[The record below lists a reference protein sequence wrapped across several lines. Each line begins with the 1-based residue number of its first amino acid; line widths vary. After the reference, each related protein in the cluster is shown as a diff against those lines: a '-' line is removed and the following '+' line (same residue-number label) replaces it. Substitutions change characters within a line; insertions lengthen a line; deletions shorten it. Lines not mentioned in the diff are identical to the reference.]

1 MAFQRIVRA
10 MRKGNIGL
18 GVLSGLLLVA
28 GLFLLWHGKPGEA
41 AAQAPSVA
49 TSSPQGGGTVQG
61 TAFIAAA
68 ISVGLSSLG
77 AGIAVSMVGAAA
89 MGAVAERPELMG
101 RSIIYVGLAEGIA
114 IYGLII
120 GIMILG
126 KV

>member
-1 MAFQRIVRA
+1 MAFQRIVRS
-10 MRKGNIGL
+10 MRKGNTGIGILSLILL
-18 GVLSGLLLVA
+18 GI
-28 GLFLLWHGKPGEA
+28 GLFLLWHGKPGA
-41 AAQAPSVA
+41 AVAQGPSVA
-49 TSSPQGGGTVQG
+49 APSSEGRSSQGM
-61 TAFIAAA
+61 AFIAAA
-68 ISVGLSSLG
+68 VSVGLSSIG
-77 AGIAVSMVGAAA
+77 AGIAVSMVGSAA